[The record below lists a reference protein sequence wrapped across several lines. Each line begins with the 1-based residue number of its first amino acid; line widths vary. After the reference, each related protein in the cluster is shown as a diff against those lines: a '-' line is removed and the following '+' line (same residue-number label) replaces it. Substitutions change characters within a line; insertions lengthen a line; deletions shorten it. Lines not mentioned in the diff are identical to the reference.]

1 MMSEYEGYWLKK
13 GTVLNKKYEILDVID
28 EGGMGIVYLGYDKV
42 LQQQVSI
49 KEFFPRRFA
58 MRMSG
63 EKKVVV
69 YKGRS
74 GELFSIG
81 LEKFINEARILARFD
96 SLDSIVMVKD
106 FFYENQT
113 AYMVME
119 RIKGQNVKQFVESQ
133 GPMEPEHVLAIMKP
147 ILYSVGEIHKEG
159 LLHRDISPDNIVLTP
174 DNKGV
179 LIDFGAARFSETQD
193 NKTMTVFFKRG
204 YSAEEQYVEKSH
216 KGAYT
221 DVYGACLKRYK
232 EQVIMRGMAV
242 DAKKRYSSMDELCAA
257 LYSNGKSTGKWV
269 KYGGIVCLLA
279 ACAATAIAQCS
290 FFEKED
296 TTTEKS
302 SSARVIATTKPVN
315 KTYAPSPIPTR
326 QTYRMCNVIGLKQS
340 KAIKKLHT
348 LNANLKIKVRWKIS
362 SKKNKGKVVSQK
374 IHSKKVLF
382 CDQSYTQVLTIGK
395 GPKRKIVVKTTPKP
409 TTKPVKKKEHD
420 KFDGRLPW

>member
-1 MMSEYEGYWLKK
+1 
-13 GTVLNKKYEILDVID
+13 
-28 EGGMGIVYLGYDKV
+28 
-42 LQQQVSI
+42 
-49 KEFFPRRFA
+49 
-58 MRMSG
+58 
-63 EKKVVV
+63 
-69 YKGRS
+69 
-74 GELFSIG
+74 
-81 LEKFINEARILARFD
+81 
-96 SLDSIVMVKD
+96 
-106 FFYENQT
+106 
-113 AYMVME
+113 
-119 RIKGQNVKQFVESQ
+119 
-133 GPMEPEHVLAIMKP
+133 MEPEHVLAIMKP

-159 LLHRDISPDNIVLTP
+159 LLHRDISPDNIVLTT

-221 DVYGACLKRYK
+221 DVYGACATMYFMLTGIRPDESVKRLIRDQVVPLWRFKDIGLKRYK

-326 QTYRMCNVIGLKQS
+326 QTYKMCNVIGLKQS